1 MQKITPFLWYDN
13 NAEEAMNFY
22 TSVFKNSKKGTIV
35 RYGKMGPGQEGTV
48 MSVTFQLEGQEFF
61 ALNGGPVYN
70 FTPAISMF
78 VDCKD
83 QDEVDHFWDELSQGG
98 RKDRCGWLT
107 DKFGLSWQIVPTV
120 LNEMLRDQDPL
131 KAQRVME
138 AMLKMDKLIIKDL
151 VAAYEN
157 R

>member
-1 MQKITPFLWYDN
+1 MQKITPFLWFDN

-22 TSVFKNSKKGTIV
+22 LSVFKNSKKGMITL
-35 RYGKMGPGQEGTV
+35 YGKLGPGPEGTV

-61 ALNGGPVYN
+61 ALNGGPVYS

-78 VDCKD
+78 VDCKT
-83 QDEVDHFWDELSQGG
+83 QEEVDNFWEKLSDGG

-120 LNEMLRDQDPL
+120 LNEMLRDPDPV
-131 KAQRVME
+131 KAQRVMQ
-138 AMLKMDKLIIKDL
+138 AMLQMEKLIIKDL
-151 VAAYEN
+151 KEAYDRE
-157 R
+157 

>member
-1 MQKITPFLWYDN
+1 MQKITPFLWFDN
-13 NAEEAMNFY
+13 SAEEAMDFY
-22 TSVFKNSKKGTIV
+22 ASVFTNSKKGMVT
-35 RYGKMGPGQEGTV
+35 RYGKGGPGPEGTV

-61 ALNGGPVYN
+61 ALNGGPVYK

-78 VDCKD
+78 VDCRT
-83 QDEVDHFWDELSQGG
+83 QEEVDHFWEKLSEDG

-120 LNEMLRDQDPL
+120 LNQMLRDPDPV

-151 VAAYEN
+151 EEAYD
-157 R
+157 RK

>member
-1 MQKITPFLWYDN
+1 MQKITPFLWFNN
-13 NAEEAMNFY
+13 NAEEAMDFY
-22 TSVFKNSKKGTIV
+22 TSVFKNSNKGMIT
-35 RYGKMGPGQEGTV
+35 RYGKAGPGPEGTV

-61 ALNGGPVYN
+61 ALNGGPVYS

-83 QDEVDHFWDELSQGG
+83 QDEVDRLWEMLSEGG
-98 RKDRCGWLT
+98 RKDRCGWLV
-107 DKFGLSWQIVPTV
+107 DKFGISWQVVPTV
-120 LNEMLRDQDPL
+120 LNEMLRDPDPV

-151 VAAYEN
+151 KEAYD
-157 R
+157 RK

>member
-1 MQKITPFLWYDN
+1 MQKITPFLWFDN
-13 NAEEAMNFY
+13 SAEEAMDLY
-22 TSVFKNSKKGTIV
+22 VSVFENSKKGTIT
-35 RYGKMGPGQEGTV
+35 RYGKGGPGPEGTV

-78 VDCKD
+78 VDCRT
-83 QDEVDHFWDELSQGG
+83 QEEVDHFWEKLSEGG

-120 LNEMLRDQDPL
+120 LNQMLRDPDPV

-151 VAAYEN
+151 EEAYDGE
-157 R
+157 

>member
-1 MQKITPFLWYDN
+1 MVTRDG
-13 NAEEAMNFY
+13 
-22 TSVFKNSKKGTIV
+22 KG
-35 RYGKMGPGQEGTV
+35 GPGPEGTV

-61 ALNGGPVYN
+61 ALNGGPVYK

-78 VDCKD
+78 VDCRT
-83 QDEVDHFWDELSQGG
+83 QEEVDHFWEKLSEDG

-120 LNEMLRDQDPL
+120 LNQMLRDPDPV

-151 VAAYEN
+151 EEAYD
-157 R
+157 RK

>member
-1 MQKITPFLWYDN
+1 MDLYV
-13 NAEEAMNFY
+13 
-22 TSVFKNSKKGTIV
+22 SVFKNSKKGTIT
-35 RYGKMGPGQEGTV
+35 RYGKGGPGPEGTV

-70 FTPAISMF
+70 FTLAISMF
-78 VDCKD
+78 VDCRT
-83 QDEVDHFWDELSQGG
+83 QEEVDHFWEKLSEGG

-120 LNEMLRDQDPL
+120 LNQMLRDPDPV

-151 VAAYEN
+151 EEAYDGE
-157 R
+157 